1 MAQWKQTQLV
11 SIKLQVRSL
20 APLSELRIQRCCE
33 LMLLG
38 SGIAVAVVWCRLAAV
53 ASIQSLAWELPYAAS
68 EALKKYIYI
77 YIYIYIYKIVKF
89 IEAEIGMLVASSLRE
104 GEMGSKGMNFQT
116 IFLLL

>member
-20 APLSELRIQRCCE
+20 APLSELRIQCCCE

-38 SGIAVAVVWCRLAAV
+38 SGIAVAVVWCRPAAV

-68 EALKKYIYI
+68 EALKKKK
-77 YIYIYIYKIVKF
+77 IYIYIYKIVKF